1 MKGHKITDTK
11 QALKFIFAGKSVVT
25 FVNTKTGNRFTFK
38 VKQAKDSNLFFVSI
52 LTNPDQYTYIGT
64 CIEGNYKHGKKS
76 NINSDSQSVKVFEYM
91 ITRLMSNTLPDFLE
105 VWHEGFCGKC
115 GKRLTVPS
123 SIVTGIGPDCI
134 KRLSKSDKRDK
145 FLELILA

>member
-123 SIVTGIGPDCI
+123 SIMTGIGPDCI

>member
-91 ITRLMSNTLPDFLE
+91 ITRLMGNTLPDFLE